1 MKTVLINPDLF
12 KNDQKALNI
21 QTDINMFNLL

>member
-12 KNDQKALNI
+12 QSDQKALNI
-21 QTDINMFNLL
+21 QTDTNMFNLL